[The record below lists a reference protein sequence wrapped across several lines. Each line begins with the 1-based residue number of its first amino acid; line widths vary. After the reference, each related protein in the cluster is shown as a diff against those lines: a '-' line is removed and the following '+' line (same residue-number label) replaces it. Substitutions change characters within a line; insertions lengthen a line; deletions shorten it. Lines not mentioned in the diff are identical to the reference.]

1 MIAPFFV
8 FWQIACS
15 STDSSA
21 FCCILRVDIVA
32 RRLKVLWLSP
42 GFLHPTNRGGQIRT
56 LEILRHLHLRH
67 EIHFLGLHDGTSEA
81 IQKSGEY
88 CSKVWPVPYILAP
101 KNSAKFL
108 VQSLRGFV
116 SREPVVVARKQSP
129 EMRQLARQLLKQHS
143 YDRVV
148 CDFLTST
155 INLPP
160 SEPFILFEHNVETQ
174 IWQRYAEGAGP
185 KRRWYFLRQA
195 ECVREFERAACV
207 RASRVIAVSKA
218 DAELLGELHGISNVD
233 VVPTGVD
240 AAYFAKPSTITREA
254 GSGLVFCGSMD
265 WRPNV
270 DGILWFVREV
280 LPIIQRQQ
288 PSCTLTIVGRKPE
301 PAIRQLAA
309 KNSLIR
315 VTSTV
320 DDVRPY
326 LWAGRVSIVPL
337 HSGSGT
343 RLKIYESM
351 ASEVPVVSTT
361 VGAEGLEVMSPH
373 NIRIADT
380 AESFAEAC
388 LVLLENDA
396 EHKRQAR
403 AAEQLVRERFSW
415 RQAADRFDE
424 ILQS

>member
-1 MIAPFFV
+1 M
-8 FWQIACS
+8 
-15 STDSSA
+15 
-21 FCCILRVDIVA
+21 A

-67 EIHFLGLHDGTSEA
+67 EIHFLGLHDGSAEA
-81 IQKSGEY
+81 IEKSAEY
-88 CSKVWPVPYILAP
+88 CSKVWAVPYVLAP
-101 KNSAKFL
+101 KNSVKFW
-108 VQSLRGFV
+108 VQSLRGLV
-116 SREPVVVARKQSP
+116 SREPVVVARKHSR
-129 EMRQLARQLLKQHS
+129 EMHELARQLLKQHS

-155 INLPP
+155 INLPS
-160 SEPFILFEHNVETQ
+160 SEAFILFEHNVETQ
-174 IWQRYAEGAGP
+174 IWQRDAERAGLN
-185 KRRWYFLRQA
+185 RRWYFLRQA
-195 ECVREFERAACV
+195 ESVRRFERAACV

-218 DAELLGELHGISNVD
+218 DAELLEELHGISNVD

-240 AAYFAKPSTITREA
+240 AAYFARPSTITSEA
-254 GSGLVFCGSMD
+254 ASGLVFCGSMD

-280 LPIIQRQQ
+280 LPVIHRQQ
-288 PSCTLTIVGRKPE
+288 PSCTLTIVGRKPQA
-301 PAIRQLAA
+301 AIWQLPA
-309 KNSLIR
+309 KNPLIR
-315 VTSTV
+315 VTGTV

-326 LWAGRVSIVPL
+326 LWVGRVSIVPL
-337 HSGSGT
+337 HAGGGT

-351 ASEVPVVSTT
+351 AAEVPVVSTT
-361 VGAEGLEVMSPH
+361 VGAEGLEVTSPH

-388 LVLLENDA
+388 LTLLENDA
-396 EHKRQAR
+396 EHKRQTT
-403 AAEQLVRERFSW
+403 AAERLVRENFSW